1 MSSQTSLES
10 TGVEYTFSPQS
21 TILWIPSVNCSSPA
35 NPAVVASNALKMFES
50 NTYTG
55 IIASLDAGFNGFST
69 SRFTL
74 TRPSTIAS
82 PSIIPN
88 RFGSSTS
95 IDKNSAFALVFTLAS
110 MTLRKWSAS
119 LARKWLSPAWTMN
132 LSSPANDF
140 AFNTA
145 SPNPRGSD
153 WFTQD
158 TVEPSIIL

>member
-1 MSSQTSLES
+1 MSSQISSDPTF
-10 TGVEYTFSPQS
+10 VVYTLRFQS
-21 TILWIPSVNCSSPA
+21 TIFWIPSVNCNSPA
-35 NPAVVASNALKMFES
+35 NPAFVASSALKMFES

-55 IIASLDAGFNGFST
+55 MIASFDAGFDGFST
-69 SRFTL
+69 SLFTL
-74 TRPSTIAS
+74 TSPSTIVS
-82 PSIIPN
+82 PSTIPN
-88 RFGSSTS
+88 LFGSSTS
-95 IDKNSAFALVFTLAS
+95 IDKNNAFAFTFALAS
-110 MTLRKWSAS
+110 MTLRRWSAS

-132 LSSPANDF
+132 LSSPSNDF